1 MSEAEV
7 QPETPETPAVPE
19 KPKRKPAKAETP
31 AAEPVVDA
39 PVEAVAEVVPAA
51 IADAALDL
59 APFHAYKAQHPRWGV
74 LHCAIH
80 DGSLDDEGVARAR
93 QDARMQRDAEAVALA
108 DLLAAMSEPERRA
121 LREVL
126 K

>member
-7 QPETPETPAVPE
+7 QPETPETPAAPE
-19 KPKRKPAKAETP
+19 KPKRKPAKARPAEALPEVEAPAEAPAEEP
-31 AAEPVVDA
+31 AAVPVH
-39 PVEAVAEVVPAA
+39 
-51 IADAALDL
+51 DL
-59 APFHAYKAQHPRWGV
+59 APFRAYKDRHPHWGA

-80 DGSLDDEGVARAR
+80 DGCLDDDGVARAR